1 MIIFLSFQSILA
13 GNIIDELNGVG
24 ATILVDYLVKANL
37 SELLTD
43 DERQF
48 TLFAPI
54 NDAFEQLDPS
64 GKKNLFT

>member
-1 MIIFLSFQSILA
+1 MTIFLSFQSILA

-43 DERQF
+43 EERQF

-64 GKKNLFT
+64 GKKNLSS